1 MASLPYI
8 LISIE
13 GDIGA
18 GKTTLIN
25 KMRTMYPNWHF
36 IPEPIDTW
44 QNLKTAE
51 GDNLLEL
58 FYKNKDRY
66 SYTFQNCALLS
77 RALNIKL
84 TIDKWKK
91 DCDINPALAKHN
103 VFLTE
108 RCLETD
114 YHVFAQMLYDDGCMN
129 LVEWDLYK
137 MWYNYVKSQSYPL
150 SGIIY
155 VTTPPEICAD
165 RIKQRGRKGEDDIPI
180 GYLENLDKYQKRW
193 LHSETIG
200 IPLLEFVNYGDRIT
214 NINTILN
221 FINTV

>member
-25 KMRTMYPNWHF
+25 TMRTMYPNWHF
-36 IPEPIDTW
+36 IPEPIETW
-44 QNLKTAE
+44 QNLKTVE

-58 FYKNKDRY
+58 FYKNKERY

-77 RALNIKL
+77 RALNIKQI
-84 TIDKWKK
+84 IDKWKK

-114 YHVFAQMLYDDGCMN
+114 FHVFAQMLYDDGCMN

-155 VTTPPEICAD
+155 VSTPPEICAD
-165 RIKQRGRKGEDDIPI
+165 RIKQRGRKGEGDIPI
-180 GYLENLDKYQKRW
+180 EYLENLDKYQKYW
-193 LHSETIG
+193 LNGESISV
-200 IPLLEFVNYGDRIT
+200 PLLEFVNYGNSPT
-214 NINTILN
+214 NITTIIN